1 MTVIDFQEYKI
12 NAIIKNIN
20 KLNHEQIKDL
30 LAVLLSEYS
39 SNHSISIV
47 KLSKRLGIN
56 VYKKSLP
63 TDVGAKIIIDSAL
76 KDTHG
81 SNIIIEVNENHPKV
95 VQRFSVARELAYYL
109 FNILEK
115 TSVTSETFIE
125 ETYYINEKN
134 DAYKEIAMNILLPDS
149 SFCEDF
155 LHISKTGNLRF
166 TERYLSH
173 LYKVP
178 KNIVKQKIKKL

>member
-39 SNHSISIV
+39 SNHSIPIV

-63 TDVGAKIIIDSAL
+63 TDVGAKILIDSGL
-76 KDTHG
+76 KETHG
-81 SNIIIEVNENHPKV
+81 SNIIIEVNENHPKA

-134 DAYKEIAMNILLPDS
+134 DSYKEIAMNILLPDS